1 MGRKQKTSPGNLS
14 IPYIYNMKPQFYFI
28 AALSSLLG
36 ILSSCTSMEEI
47 PGKEEGSKQL
57 GFNIRVTRDGKEL
70 DTKGYKT
77 KGEIDAGD
85 MLATMDTRIP
95 FGLVG
100 IEKGTNSI
108 LLDNSPVFSTGDGE
122 YRKVFESNF
131 WRTPTTVLFS
141 AYYPYVNSI
150 VYGNENREY
159 SIPYTV
165 NEVEAGP
172 LVSKTTE
179 RSIDQL
185 NILPLEFQHI
195 TNDIGFK
202 VCDVTPMKELQG
214 LIHLKKMTATNVAS
228 AGIYVNDLAVN
239 RGNWN
244 YQGYYR
250 TVTVFDGD
258 SPVGVGTDN
267 EKFVGYNSL
276 EEHKAE
282 SHRYYAIPDEIEMAK
297 QCVEVVIDVDGF
309 TLNNYEYPPLENQ
322 VLRYMLYGLLP
333 DNVFVPG
340 KQYTFHIG
348 LDLSSIYHEI
358 TFAPSVSGWE
368 TKIYENN
375 NDF

>member
-1 MGRKQKTSPGNLS
+1 
-14 IPYIYNMKPQFYFI
+14 MKPQIYFI
-28 AALSSLLG
+28 AALFTLLG
-36 ILSSCTSMEEI
+36 GLSACTGVENI
-47 PGKEEGSKQL
+47 PGKEESSKQL

-70 DTKGYKT
+70 DTKGYQT
-77 KGEIDAGD
+77 KGEIDAGE
-85 MLATMDTRIP
+85 MLATMDTRLP

-100 IEKGTNSI
+100 IEKGTNAV
-108 LLDNSPVFSTGDGE
+108 LLDNSPVYSTGDAG
-122 YRKVFESNF
+122 YKKVIESEF
-131 WRTPTTVLFS
+131 WQIPTTVLFS
-141 AYYPYVNSI
+141 AYYPYVKSI
-150 VYGNENREY
+150 AYGNDNREY

-165 NEVEAGP
+165 NELEAGP

-202 VCDVTPMKELQG
+202 VCDVTPMEELQG
-214 LIHLKKMTATNVAS
+214 LIHLRKMTATNVAS
-228 AGIYVNDLAVN
+228 AGIYVNDLAVG

-258 SPVGVGTDN
+258 AVVGVGSDN
-267 EKFVGYNSL
+267 EKFVGYNTL
-276 EEHKAE
+276 EDNKLT

-297 QCVEVVIDVDGF
+297 QCVEVVFDVDGF

-322 VLRYMLYGLLP
+322 VLNYMLYGLLP
-333 DNVFVPG
+333 NNVLVPG

-375 NDF
+375 EDF

>member
-1 MGRKQKTSPGNLS
+1 
-14 IPYIYNMKPQFYFI
+14 MKPQFYFV
-28 AALSSLLG
+28 AALSALMGVFSACSGL
-36 ILSSCTSMEEI
+36 EDI
-47 PGKEEGSKQL
+47 PGKDERSKQL
-57 GFNIRVTRDGKEL
+57 GFNIRVTRDGKDL

-77 KGEIDAGD
+77 KAEIDAGD
-85 MLATMDTRIP
+85 MLATMDTRLP

-100 IEKGTNSI
+100 IEKGTNAV
-108 LLDNSPVFSTGDGE
+108 LLDNSPVYSTLDGG
-122 YRKVFESNF
+122 YKKVFESEF
-131 WRTPTTVLFS
+131 WKIPTTVLFS

-150 VYGNENREY
+150 IYGKENREY

-179 RSIDQL
+179 RSIEQL
-185 NILPLEFQHI
+185 NVLPLEFQHI

-202 VCDVTPMKELQG
+202 VCDVTPMEDLQG
-214 LIHLKKMTATNVAS
+214 LIHLRKMTATNVAS
-228 AGIYVNDLAVN
+228 AGVYVNDLAVS

-250 TVTVFDGD
+250 TVTVFDGNEL
-258 SPVGVGTDN
+258 VGVGSDN
-267 EKFVGYNSL
+267 EKYVGYNTL
-276 EEHKAE
+276 EDLKET

-297 QCVEVVIDVDGF
+297 QCVEVVFDVDGF
-309 TLNNYEYPPLENQ
+309 THNNFDYPPLENQ
-322 VLRYMLYGLLP
+322 VLHYMLYGLLP
-333 DNVFVPG
+333 DNVLVPG

-358 TFAPSVSGWE
+358 TFAPSISGWE

-375 NDF
+375 EDF

>member
-1 MGRKQKTSPGNLS
+1 MGRENLFPRKNQVYLN
-14 IPYIYNMKPQFYFI
+14 IIYMKPQFYFI

-36 ILSSCTSMEEI
+36 ILPSCTRVEDI
-47 PGKEEGSKQL
+47 PGKDESSKQL

-77 KGEIDAGD
+77 KGETDAGD

-100 IEKGTNSI
+100 IEKGTNTV
-108 LLDNSPVFSTGDGE
+108 LLDNSPVYSTGDGG
-122 YRKVFESNF
+122 YKKIFESQF
-131 WRTPTTVLFS
+131 WEIPTTVLFS

-179 RSIDQL
+179 RSIEQL
-185 NILPLEFQHI
+185 NVLPLEFQHI

-250 TVTVFDGD
+250 NVTVFDGD

-276 EEHKAE
+276 EDQKDE

-297 QCVEVVIDVDGF
+297 QCVEVVFDVDGF
-309 TLNNYEYPPLENQ
+309 TLNGFNYPPLKEQ
-322 VLRYMLYGLLP
+322 VYKYMLYGLLP
-333 DNVFVPG
+333 NNEFVPG

-348 LDLSSIYHEI
+348 LDLSSIYHKI
-358 TFAPSVSGWE
+358 TFAPSVGDWE

-375 NDF
+375 DDF